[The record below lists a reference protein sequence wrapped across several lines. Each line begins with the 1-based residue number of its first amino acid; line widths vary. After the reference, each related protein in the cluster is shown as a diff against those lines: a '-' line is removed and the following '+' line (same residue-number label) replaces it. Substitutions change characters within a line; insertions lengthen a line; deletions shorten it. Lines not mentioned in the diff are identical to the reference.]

1 MEIFLSDTNTYTCGW
16 SYPEIF
22 EYAFV
27 IVLDPVFLH
36 LAVAMARKKWRLNR
50 NYAHAG
56 KKKKKN
62 DLLLETWI
70 NMNYNH
76 DKDVKVF
83 FGEKFN
89 DSGFPIYE
97 TSRLFEGRFFFAL
110 QEN

>member
-1 MEIFLSDTNTYTCGW
+1 
-16 SYPEIF
+16 
-22 EYAFV
+22 
-27 IVLDPVFLH
+27 
-36 LAVAMARKKWRLNR
+36 
-50 NYAHAG
+50 
-56 KKKKKN
+56 
-62 DLLLETWI
+62 
-70 NMNYNH
+70 MNYNH